1 AQFCDIDHPNWPIW
15 GYDGARR
22 RRRIWMKSRL
32 TLLSGSWRF
41 FDLAMVIAAIIVG
54 CAVWFI
60 PNFMNSPDMK
70 KLVATQNDRKQAW
83 RAYEARQAEI
93 KKEQEELGLVFIPP
107 PPAAKPA
114 PAKLAPGKSG

>member
-1 AQFCDIDHPNWPIW
+1 
-15 GYDGARR
+15 
-22 RRRIWMKSRL
+22 MKSRL

-41 FDLAMVIAAIIVG
+41 FDLIVAIAALVIG

-60 PNFMNSPDMK
+60 PNFMNSPEMK
-70 KLVATQNDRKQAW
+70 KLVAVQNERKQAV

-93 KKEQEELGLVFIPP
+93 KKEQEELGLVFLPP

-114 PAKLAPGKSG
+114 PKKDE